1 LAAIPPL
8 STGAGQPSGLGRQ
21 TSDAAGAA
29 RSAAQRAFFQA
40 ALGGTQAPVATAP
53 ISRAAPTGQQLQPH
67 AQRVRETAVPEPA
80 PTDRIP
86 RPGSLVNIVV

>member
-21 TSDAAGAA
+21 GPDAPGAA

-40 ALGGTQAPVATAP
+40 ALGRAQAPAATLP
-53 ISRAAPTGQQLQPH
+53 VSKAASPGQQLQPH
-67 AQRVRETAVPEPA
+67 AQRVRETVVREPEPSE
-80 PTDRIP
+80 RIP
-86 RPGSLVNIVV
+86 RPGSLINIVV